1 MESRSDAITGLPA
14 ALAISVLVF
23 AWPDISL
30 AIRGV
35 PGSYPIVT
43 AIFTLAVIA
52 VVVTWPRDS
61 SHSPAGAWTERPGPL
76 VAAATASAAA
86 AVVIVAAYRW
96 MRLVVWYPYHAD
108 MLIVIREATQRF
120 LSGHSP
126 YTTYRSYDTTWNMA
140 MPPFDPAAPPQRMA
154 VVLNG
159 TLLKE
164 IEIPGGWQDI
174 RIAAPRSAW
183 WVGFNEL
190 RLAFSSTVAP
200 RDVGGGD
207 DPRTLALAVSRVD
220 LVTR

>member
-1 MESRSDAITGLPA
+1 VESRSDAITGLPA

-43 AIFTLAVIA
+43 AIFTLAVVA
-52 VVVTWPRDS
+52 LVVAWPRDS
-61 SHSPAGAWTERPGPL
+61 SHRPAGASTERPGPL

-140 MPPFDPAAPPQRMA
+140 MPPFDRSWTRVAPVSTQARKLLPVPFGAAA
-154 VVLNG
+154 EYV
-159 TLLKE
+159 
-164 IEIPGGWQDI
+164 
-174 RIAAPRSAW
+174 
-183 WVGFNEL
+183 
-190 RLAFSSTVAP
+190 TVAP
-200 RDVGGGD
+200 AGDVAW
-207 DPRTLALAVSRVD
+207 ALMKSMVGFVEVAVAQ
-220 LVTR
+220 